1 MLCTQHVLFLP
12 ARKHDCIKKNIATF
26 QINAYLDHRPPFE
39 FFLKHISAVE
49 YEFRISDDIDVLNTN
64 FSAASIL
71 DLDHFN
77 VTPALSGEREA
88 ITLVIDGEK
97 SFTATTFLGIRAIDE
112 SGNFGEVS
120 NIVSIVVAIG
130 YKAEAQKYVPT
141 SSTEAPTTTTTE
153 RHTTEKQD
161 VTVSSETQS
170 SVLVPVLIVLGVVVV
185 VAIAALGVAYYL
197 IQKKKLVNLGRLLL
211 SSL

>member
-1 MLCTQHVLFLP
+1 M
-12 ARKHDCIKKNIATF
+12 
-26 QINAYLDHRPPFE
+26 
-39 FFLKHISAVE
+39 E

-141 SSTEAPTTTTTE
+141 SSTEAPTTTTTTE

>member
-1 MLCTQHVLFLP
+1 M
-12 ARKHDCIKKNIATF
+12 
-26 QINAYLDHRPPFE
+26 
-39 FFLKHISAVE
+39 E

-141 SSTEAPTTTTTE
+141 SSTEAPTTTTE

-161 VTVSSETQS
+161 VTVSTETQS